1 MKGTYYQMSVTSKE
15 RTEISSKQVITKISS
30 GLQIILNV
38 VCVLESGKNLK
49 FIEILV
55 KFKTHINNL

>member
-30 GLQIILNV
+30 GLCPVDGGQYR
-38 VCVLESGKNLK
+38 EFS
-49 FIEILV
+49 
-55 KFKTHINNL
+55 NNFECCLCT